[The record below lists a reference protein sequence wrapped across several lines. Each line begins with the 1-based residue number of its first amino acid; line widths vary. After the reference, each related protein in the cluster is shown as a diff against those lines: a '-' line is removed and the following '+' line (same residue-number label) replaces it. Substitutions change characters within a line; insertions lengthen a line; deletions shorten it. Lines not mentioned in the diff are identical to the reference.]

1 MAVKTRTIR
10 IMWEN
15 EESFQMATR
24 LDNGDWITVAEIDE
38 NNYFES
44 LWDNGIRKT
53 CEIYFEKELDTIGAE
68 MKA

>member
-15 EESFQMATR
+15 ESSFQMDTR
-24 LDNGDWITVAEIDE
+24 LDDGDWITVESIDE
-38 NNYFES
+38 NDYFES
-44 LWDNGIRKT
+44 LWETGTKPK
-53 CEIYFEKELDTIGAE
+53 CLKYFASELETIGAE